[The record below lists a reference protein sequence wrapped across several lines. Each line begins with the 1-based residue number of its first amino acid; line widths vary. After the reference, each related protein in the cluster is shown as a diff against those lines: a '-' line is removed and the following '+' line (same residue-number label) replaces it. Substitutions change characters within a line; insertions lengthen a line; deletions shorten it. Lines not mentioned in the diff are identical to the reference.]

1 MRLTSRQSISPWCVT
16 RRVLC
21 HRSEQQATHRG
32 SRRHR
37 RSTVCAAVPHPSTK
51 LPPRKTARSDALTI
65 EMSALE
71 ARPPTAPESW
81 LLSGIS
87 SPPWVHSR
95 HDLTPNITGGIR
107 ERLRTGHRPGTDPLP
122 VGQCLD
128 PSQTGPHTDHALAD
142 LTPGSG
148 VDSTHWSRLHSPAGG
163 DEFARLILKAY
174 KVVTTTESSVD
185 DERRLNR
192 RASP

>member
-16 RRVLC
+16 RRVLR
-21 HRSEQQATHRG
+21 HRSEQHATRRS

-87 SPPWVHSR
+87 SPPWVRSR
-95 HDLTPNITGGIR
+95 HTSHPTSQAGSASEG
-107 ERLRTGHRPGTDPLP
+107 LRAGHRPGTDPLP

-128 PSQTGPHTDHALAD
+128 PSQTGPHTHHASAD

-163 DEFARLILKAY
+163 DK
-174 KVVTTTESSVD
+174 SQG
-185 DERRLNR
+185 
-192 RASP
+192 

>member
-1 MRLTSRQSISPWCVT
+1 MPTGPLGSAGPPQTSLTIFSCILERLTENWLPRASLAASLRMLAPSSPGRMRLTSRQSISPWRVT
-16 RRVLC
+16 RRVLRD
-21 HRSEQQATHRG
+21 RSEQPATRRS

-87 SPPWVHSR
+87 SPPWVRSR
-95 HDLTPNITGGIR
+95 HTSHPTSQAGSARDSAPDTARAQTPYPSDNAWTR
-107 ERLRTGHRPGTDPLP
+107 HRPA
-122 VGQCLD
+122 
-128 PSQTGPHTDHALAD
+128 HTQI
-142 LTPGSG
+142 
-148 VDSTHWSRLHSPAGG
+148 THWQ
-163 DEFARLILKAY
+163 I
-174 KVVTTTESSVD
+174 
-185 DERRLNR
+185 
-192 RASP
+192 

>member
-87 SPPWVHSR
+87 SPPWVRSR
-95 HDLTPNITGGIR
+95 HTSHPTSQAGSSRDSAPDTA
-107 ERLRTGHRPGTDPLP
+107 RT
-122 VGQCLD
+122 
-128 PSQTGPHTDHALAD
+128 HTHTLVI
-142 LTPGSG
+142 SI
-148 VDSTHWSRLHSPAGG
+148 STHSHDTYSP
-163 DEFARLILKAY
+163 
-174 KVVTTTESSVD
+174 T
-185 DERRLNR
+185 R
-192 RASP
+192 RAAKRSREEPQGVRTARTSST

>member
-1 MRLTSRQSISPWCVT
+1 MRLTSRQSISPWRVT
-16 RRVLC
+16 RRVLR

-87 SPPWVHSR
+87 SPPWVRSR
-95 HDLTPNITGGIR
+95 HTSHPTSQAGSERDSAPDTARAQTPYPSDHVPGPLSEQPT
-107 ERLRTGHRPGTDPLP
+107 HRSRIGRFDTWFRRR
-122 VGQCLD
+122 Q
-128 PSQTGPHTDHALAD
+128 HTL
-142 LTPGSG
+142 
-148 VDSTHWSRLHSPAGG
+148 
-163 DEFARLILKAY
+163 
-174 KVVTTTESSVD
+174 VTV
-185 DERRLNR
+185 
-192 RASP
+192 A